1 MLAPPGLRELIQGL
15 VIVMKMLRVKPEGV
29 SRWVAAGLCWVWV
42 ICSTQEAEA
51 AGVLFRAGMS
61 LLGQV
66 LAVAGTFPVAFGPEE
81 IPSVPCFLCLFSNNS
96 LHVCLFLAK
105 FWHHFSVTVLR
116 SCFHLPGEQLC

>member
-51 AGVLFRAGMS
+51 AGGSVQGRDVPFGAGPCSGRNFPCS
-61 LLGQV
+61 LW
-66 LAVAGTFPVAFGPEE
+66 
-81 IPSVPCFLCLFSNNS
+81 S
-96 LHVCLFLAK
+96 
-105 FWHHFSVTVLR
+105 
-116 SCFHLPGEQLC
+116 